1 MIAFEEARELK
12 SPDVFRWRLTSC
24 WVKETFNTA
33 PFFPFAEQS
42 DRSWSSG
49 IVKTRRERK
58 CHRGKRRDN
67 DSRLDDSVRERIDLV
82 TTGPR
87 PPLAFFVKQVEIGV
101 MLMEFG
107 KISANH
113 MLSCTAAAKVGG
125 MVGPSQKY

>member
-1 MIAFEEARELK
+1 MKEA
-12 SPDVFRWRLTSC
+12 
-24 WVKETFNTA
+24 FNTA
-33 PFFPFAEQS
+33 PFFPSAEQS

-49 IVKTRRERK
+49 IVKTRKERK

-67 DSRLDDSVRERIDLV
+67 DRVFERERIDLV

-107 KISANH
+107 EISANH
-113 MLSCTAAAKVGG
+113 MLSCAVAAKVGG
-125 MVGPSQKY
+125 MVGPS